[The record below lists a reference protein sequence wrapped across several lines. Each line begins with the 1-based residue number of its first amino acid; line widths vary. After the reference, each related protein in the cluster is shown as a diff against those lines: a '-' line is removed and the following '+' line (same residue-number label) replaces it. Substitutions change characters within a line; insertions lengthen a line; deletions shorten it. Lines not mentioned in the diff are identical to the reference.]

1 MATSYPKPLWQRKIT
16 LNNMSGIPYHT
27 GSTFLVEYST
37 NYTNFYTTSFEEM
50 IQAREISGA
59 GTYDFTGSVSWNTI
73 KLNVGESGLV
83 LIPTGSVAIRLT
95 DLEYPTSQFTE
106 YI

>member
-1 MATSYPKPLWQRKIT
+1 MATSYSKPLWQRRIT
-16 LNNMSGIPYHT
+16 LNSMSGIPYHT

-37 NYTNFYTTSFEEM
+37 DYTNFYTTSFYDD
-50 IQAREISGA
+50 IQTREISSA
-59 GTYDFTGSVSWNTI
+59 GTYDFTGSVSWNTLT
-73 KLNVGESGLV
+73 LNVGESGLV

-95 DLEYPTSQFTE
+95 DLQYPTSQYTE